1 MESLHKLFYLSLLF
15 CSCSFGQTVFIT
27 SDKERPK
34 EKKEDKIQDGSYKF
48 IQHAFSLSFR
58 ANPDAHK
65 VDEYTQEKGSWFL
78 PDGFSYHAGYGT
90 HLNNWLGISLNTGID
105 TSLNEKLVAVPIY
118 GSLFLNP
125 HFNEDSS
132 VLFQVGFG
140 QSFALGRGDLS
151 GFYQKYRLGIV
162 SEDELCFF
170 VDLSFYGYSPHN
182 INQTSTISLG
192 ISLFNFF

>member
-1 MESLHKLFYLSLLF
+1 MASFHKLFYLLLLF

-34 EKKEDKIQDGSYKF
+34 EKKENKNQDGSYKF
-48 IQHAFSLSFR
+48 IQHAISLSFR
-58 ANPDAHK
+58 ANPDANK

-90 HLNNWLGISLNTGID
+90 HLNNWLGLSVNTGID
-105 TSLNEKLVAVPIY
+105 TSLDQKLVAVPVY

-132 VLFQVGFG
+132 VLLQAGFG
-140 QSFALGRGDLS
+140 KSFALGRGDLS
-151 GFYQKYRLGIV
+151 GFYQKYRLGIM
-162 SEDELCFF
+162 SENEICLFA
-170 VDLSFYGYSPHN
+170 DLSFYGYSPYN
-182 INQTSTISLG
+182 INQITTISLG